1 MGGLLGLLFLTEIFL
16 IVDNDLIPWIG
27 RADLE
32 GWIELSPLNWTLW
45 SHLIDVVTPRSSWTF
60 NLYFLLLFFLLAS
73 LILLVAMIGAIV
85 LTLHRVSISSEKM
98 CFNKTVENLLRLSG
112 SLNKK

>member
-1 MGGLLGLLFLTEIFL
+1 MLNINLANLMKKVTLPSNGWPLGLLFLTEIFL

-60 NLYFLLLFFLLAS
+60 NLYFLLLFFF
-73 LILLVAMIGAIV
+73 
-85 LTLHRVSISSEKM
+85 IS
-98 CFNKTVENLLRLSG
+98 
-112 SLNKK
+112 